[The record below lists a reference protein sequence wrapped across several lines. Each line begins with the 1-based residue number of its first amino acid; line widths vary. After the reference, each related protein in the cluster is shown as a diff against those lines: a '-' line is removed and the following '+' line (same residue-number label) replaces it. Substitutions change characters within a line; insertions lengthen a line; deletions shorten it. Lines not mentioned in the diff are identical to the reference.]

1 MKRTVLKEIG
11 EAEWAAVASTRATA
25 LSRSYRPASDLKACV
40 YDCAAEDFLSEETY
54 LVRFTDPTC
63 TRLVN
68 YDDPLAQPITIDDF
82 SKNPTF
88 VEALLNGWYKP
99 ELGKISH
106 ASLITMHC
114 TGCGRRIVID
124 GVHHIVWIARYNR
137 GSASVEVTEIS
148 GRGWP
153 RDMPDMN
160 VVCACQDG

>member
-1 MKRTVLKEIG
+1 MNKTVLREIG
-11 EAEWAAVASTRATA
+11 EVEWAEIASARATT
-25 LSRSYRPASDLKACV
+25 LSRSDRPALDLRARV

-54 LVRFTDPTC
+54 LVRFTDPTR

-82 SKNPTF
+82 SKNVTF
-88 VEALLNGWYKP
+88 AETLLNGWYKP
-99 ELGKISH
+99 ELGQISH

-124 GVHHIVWIARYNR
+124 GVHHIVWIARHNR
-137 GSASVEVTEIS
+137 DSASVDVAEMS

-153 RDMPDMN
+153 RDMPDIN
-160 VVCACQDG
+160 VVCACEDR